1 MTRNWNIVN
10 DKLNASFYA
19 GNEIIYNT
27 VELKSNLSNYNDAH
41 IIVRGKITIAG
52 NIAVWLEFK
61 RFVPFTKCIV
71 KIDGKTV
78 DGVEYL
84 DLFMLMY
91 NLSEYGSSYSATK
104 GSLGIYYKDRVT

>member
-10 DKLNASFYA
+10 DKSNASFYA
-19 GNEIIYNT
+19 GNEIVYNT
-27 VELKSNLSNYNDAH
+27 VELKSNLSNYNDAY

-52 NIAVWLEFK
+52 NIAAWLEFK
-61 RFVPFTKCIV
+61 RFVTFTKCIV

-78 DGVEYL
+78 DGDEDL

-91 NLSEYGSSYSATK
+91 NLSEY
-104 GSLGIYYKDRVT
+104 D

>member
-10 DKLNASFYA
+10 DKSNASFYA

-27 VELKSNLSNYNDAH
+27 VELKSNLSNYNDAY
-41 IIVRGKITIAG
+41 IIVRGKITIDG
-52 NIAVWLEFK
+52 NIAAGLEFK

-71 KIDGKTV
+71 KIDGQTV
-78 DGVEYL
+78 DGDEDL

-91 NLSEYGSSYSATK
+91 NLSEY
-104 GSLGIYYKDRVT
+104 D